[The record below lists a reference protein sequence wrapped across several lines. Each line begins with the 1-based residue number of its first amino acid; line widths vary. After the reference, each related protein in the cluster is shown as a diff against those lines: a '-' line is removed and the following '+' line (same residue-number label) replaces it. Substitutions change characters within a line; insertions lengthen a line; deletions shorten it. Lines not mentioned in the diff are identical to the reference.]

1 MNIPLSKVE
10 EEMLKMLRL
19 KDKRYRRGLLQKIQ
33 EELKEDYD
41 RLKKWKQNNKEPIIY
56 KSGSIA
62 ATSRRIMSILVNSK
76 YRDDCLSKSLE
87 FLNTTCIK
95 VGDALEV

>member
-19 KDKRYRRGLLQKIQ
+19 RDKRYRRGLIHKIQ

-41 RLKKWKQNNKEPIIY
+41 RLKK
-56 KSGSIA
+56 
-62 ATSRRIMSILVNSK
+62 
-76 YRDDCLSKSLE
+76 
-87 FLNTTCIK
+87 
-95 VGDALEV
+95 

>member
-19 KDKRYRRGLLQKIQ
+19 KDMRYRRGLIHKIQ

-41 RLKKWKQNNKEPIIY
+41 RLKK
-56 KSGSIA
+56 
-62 ATSRRIMSILVNSK
+62 
-76 YRDDCLSKSLE
+76 
-87 FLNTTCIK
+87 
-95 VGDALEV
+95 

>member
-19 KDKRYRRGLLQKIQ
+19 KDKRYRRGLIHKIQ

-41 RLKKWKQNNKEPIIY
+41 RMKK
-56 KSGSIA
+56 
-62 ATSRRIMSILVNSK
+62 
-76 YRDDCLSKSLE
+76 
-87 FLNTTCIK
+87 
-95 VGDALEV
+95 

>member
-19 KDKRYRRGLLQKIQ
+19 KDTRYRRGLIHKIQ

-41 RLKKWKQNNKEPIIY
+41 RLKK
-56 KSGSIA
+56 
-62 ATSRRIMSILVNSK
+62 
-76 YRDDCLSKSLE
+76 
-87 FLNTTCIK
+87 
-95 VGDALEV
+95 

>member
-1 MNIPLSKVE
+1 MQYQSFLWEKKPDHPREVRSPVRRTETITNRNTRLPDHSLRVLQQDHWRKKTMNIPLSKVE

-41 RLKKWKQNNKEPIIY
+41 RLKK
-56 KSGSIA
+56 
-62 ATSRRIMSILVNSK
+62 
-76 YRDDCLSKSLE
+76 
-87 FLNTTCIK
+87 
-95 VGDALEV
+95 